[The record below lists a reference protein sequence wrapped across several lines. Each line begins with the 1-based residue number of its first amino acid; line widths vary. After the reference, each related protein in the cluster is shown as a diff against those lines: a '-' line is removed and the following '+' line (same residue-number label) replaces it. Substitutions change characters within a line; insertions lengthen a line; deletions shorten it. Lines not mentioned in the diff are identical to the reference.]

1 MTPKTKI
8 ELNHNKIARIDGL
21 DDFVRIICPGNKNQQ
36 AAFLA
41 VFVEL
46 KWAPDQ
52 FLPALEPIAVKH
64 GISRRTLETVRAKM
78 RRLGIVDHVSR
89 FNQRHGY
96 REGWVFSQRFEKSLT
111 RLAELTAEHKG
122 CTQCARKQ
130 KDFDAFRYL

>member
-1 MTPKTKI
+1 MTPSTKI
-8 ELNHNKIARIDGL
+8 DINHNKISRIDGL
-21 DDFVRIICPGNKNQQ
+21 DDMARILCPGNKNHQ
-36 AAFLA
+36 AALLA

-52 FLPALEPIAVKH
+52 FLPTLDPVADKH

-78 RRLGIVDHVSR
+78 RRLGIIDHVSR
-89 FNQRHGY
+89 FNQRYGY
-96 REGWVFSQRFEKSLT
+96 REGWVFSQRFEKSLA

-122 CTQCARKQ
+122 NIQCARKQ